1 MAADV
6 LQVLYIMYIYM
17 EWARGSLRL
26 PRKQYVVHQL
36 FLHSFVYIN
45 HHERHQWVSEREGCA
60 HTLQVLIKLTG
71 CNNCF
76 LHGHV
81 MQWRSLFVTW
91 CNYVYSEYNLNLLW
105 WCNQRRPFLLNLYH
119 IIILY
124 GRHCEIFDVGFV
136 LGIQECRPFRS
147 TFRSELDP
155 DLN

>member
-6 LQVLYIMYIYM
+6 LQVLYIMYIYIWN
-17 EWARGSLRL
+17 EQGGSLRL

-60 HTLQVLIKLTG
+60 HTLQVLIKLIG

-81 MQWRSLFVTW
+81 MQCRSLFCHVMQL
-91 CNYVYSEYNLNLLW
+91 CL
-105 WCNQRRPFLLNLYH
+105 
-119 IIILY
+119 
-124 GRHCEIFDVGFV
+124 
-136 LGIQECRPFRS
+136 LGIQSKPPMMVQPTQAFSFKSLPYNNLGTVVIARFLMLVSSLEFWSVVHFVVRFVR
-147 TFRSELDP
+147 
-155 DLN
+155 N